1 MIFTDDD
8 LKRLD
13 EIREEVSRLEFTD
26 DDLKAFDAL
35 EKELSS
41 MDLDFLLR

>member
-13 EIREEVSRLEFTD
+13 EIREEVSQLEFTD
-26 DDLKAFDAL
+26 DDLKAFNAL